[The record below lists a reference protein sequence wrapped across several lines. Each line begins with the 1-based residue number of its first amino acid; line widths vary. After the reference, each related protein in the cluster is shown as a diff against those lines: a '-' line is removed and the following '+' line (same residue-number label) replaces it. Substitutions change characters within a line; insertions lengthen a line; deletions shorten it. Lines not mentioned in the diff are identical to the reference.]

1 MLDILEQN
9 KIDNKENMIG
19 LSSDEAKRRQKLYG
33 KNQLEKPKKPN
44 VLKIFG
50 NQFKDILV
58 IILLCATV
66 VSVLVGEIYDAFT
79 IIIIVALN
87 SMIGFIQELRTERTL
102 MSLQKL
108 AAPTAKV
115 YRDGILVNI
124 PSEDMV
130 IGDVFE
136 VETGDRIPCDA
147 YIKKQNFL
155 SCDESILTGESKAV
169 SKKAR
174 ENENYFADLNLPYM
188 LYMGGVVTRGNAVA
202 EATSIGRDT
211 QMGKVGSMLHSIEA
225 GETPLQTK
233 LKSLSK
239 VLAII
244 CMAVC
249 VIVTAAGIIRGEN
262 VFNMLM
268 TGITIAIAA
277 IPEGLPAAVTIALA
291 LAVSRMLKKNALVR
305 RLHSVETLGSATVI
319 CTDKTGTLTEN
330 KMKVSELSTI
340 ENDFELRDLNG
351 NGVFYLKGESIK
363 AEPIALPSLYEMLR
377 CGVACNNAK
386 VTIKEELIGNNARN
400 RRNILKTYETSG
412 DSLEAAMKIAG
423 MAADITNEGERF
435 KRLYEDPFESEKR
448 KMTVRVID
456 KSGVE
461 IEYTKGALDVII
473 DNCEYYFQGKEI
485 KKLGIPEVKL
495 IEQKRDEMSK
505 SGLRV
510 IAFSEIIGGKCI
522 FLGIMGLLDP
532 LRPEIKRAIALCKR
546 AKIKVIMLT
555 GDHKLTA
562 CEIAKR
568 AGIIKSD
575 DEALNGSEIDAMDD
589 EELNIA
595 LKKVRVLSRV
605 SPAHKLRIVRI
616 LKGNGEIVAMTGDGV
631 NDAPA
636 IKEASVG
643 IAMGSGTDV
652 TKSVSDITLLD
663 DNFKTIVMAV
673 KNGRG
678 IFLNIRKFV
687 RYLLSCNIG
696 EVCVMFLGIL
706 MGLPIVLLPA
716 QILLVNLVTDGL
728 PAVALGLEPV
738 DDDVLHKP
746 PRKPDDNFF
755 SGGLLSKIV
764 FRGIFI
770 GLCTLASFVM
780 ALALGQGEPAARTC
794 ALFTLVLSQ
803 LIHVFECKSED
814 KNLLKIKLF
823 NNWFLVFSVVVSMIV
838 LLIVI
843 YVPAFSAI
851 FSTVPL
857 NFKMLLVS
865 VACSV
870 LVPIF
875 SIVINK
881 LGN

>member
-9 KIDNKENMIG
+9 KIERKENMIG

-50 NQFKDILV
+50 NQFRDILV

-79 IIIIVALN
+79 ITIIVALN
-87 SMIGFIQELRTERTL
+87 SIIGFIQEFRTERTL
-102 MSLQKL
+102 MSLEKL

-115 YRDGILVNI
+115 YRDGKLIKI
-124 PSEDMV
+124 PSEDIV
-130 IGDVFE
+130 VGDVFE

-147 YIKKQNFL
+147 YIKEQNFL
-155 SCDESILTGESKAV
+155 SCDESVLTGESKAV

-174 ENENYFADLNLPYM
+174 ENENFFGELNLPYM
-188 LYMGGVVTRGNAVA
+188 LYMGGVVTRGNALA
-202 EATSIGRDT
+202 EATSTGRDT
-211 QMGKVGSMLHSIEA
+211 QMGKVGSMLHSIES
-225 GETPLQTK
+225 GETPLQSK
-233 LKSLSK
+233 LKHLSK
-239 VLAII
+239 VLAVI

-249 VIVTAAGIIRGEN
+249 VVVTTAGIIRGEE
-262 VFNMLM
+262 VFTMLM

-305 RLHSVETLGSATVI
+305 KLHSVETLGSATVI

-330 KMKVSELSTI
+330 KMKVSELSTL
-340 ENDFELRDLNG
+340 ENDFELRDSKDHG
-351 NGVFYLKGESIK
+351 EFYLKGESIK
-363 AEPIALPSLYEMLR
+363 AEPVALPSLYEMLR
-377 CGVACNNAK
+377 CGVACNNSK
-386 VTIKEELIGNNARN
+386 ISVKEQVIGNNTRN

-412 DSLEAAMKIAG
+412 DPLEAAMKIAG
-423 MAADITNEGERF
+423 MAAKITSEGEGF
-435 KRLYEDPFESEKR
+435 KKLFEDPFESEKR
-448 KMTVRVID
+448 KMTVRVED
-456 KSGVE
+456 KSGLE

-473 DNCEYYFQGKEI
+473 DNCEYYFQGKEL
-485 KKLGIPEVKL
+485 KELGVSEIKL

-505 SGLRV
+505 KGLRV
-510 IAFSEIIGGKCI
+510 IAFSEVVGEKRI

-532 LRPEIKRAIALCKR
+532 LRPEIKRSIALCKR

-562 CEIAKR
+562 CEIAKK
-568 AGIIKSD
+568 AGIIKSE
-575 DEALNGSEIDAMDD
+575 DEALNGSEIDEMDD
-589 EELNIA
+589 QELSIA

-616 LKGNGEIVAMTGDGV
+616 LKAGGEIVAMTGDGV

-696 EVCVMFLGIL
+696 EVCVMFIGIL

-738 DDDVLHKP
+738 YDDVLYKP
-746 PRKPDDNFF
+746 PRRPEDNFF

-780 ALALGQGEPAARTC
+780 ALALGEGEPVARTC

-814 KNLLKIKLF
+814 ESLLKIKIF
-823 NNWFLVFSVVVSMIV
+823 NNWFLIFSVLASLIV
-838 LLIVI
+838 LILVI
-843 YVPAFSAI
+843 YMPALSVIFSA
-851 FSTVPL
+851 VPL
-857 NFKMLLVS
+857 DLKMLSLSIACAVMVPLLS
-865 VACSV
+865 V
-870 LVPIF
+870 
-875 SIVINK
+875 VINK
-881 LGN
+881 FSK

>member
-9 KIDNKENMIG
+9 KIERKENMIG
-19 LSSDEAKRRQKLYG
+19 LSNDEAKRRQKLYG

-50 NQFKDILV
+50 NQFRDILV

-79 IIIIVALN
+79 ILIIVALN
-87 SMIGFIQELRTERTL
+87 SIIGFIQEFRTERTL
-102 MSLQKL
+102 MSLEKL

-115 YRDGILVNI
+115 YRDGRLIKI
-124 PSEDMV
+124 PSEDIV

-147 YIKKQNFL
+147 YIKEQNYL
-155 SCDESILTGESKAV
+155 SCDESVLTGESKAV
-169 SKKAR
+169 SKRAR
-174 ENENYFADLNLPYM
+174 ENENFFAELNLPYM

-202 EATSIGRDT
+202 EATSTGKDT
-211 QMGKVGSMLHSIEA
+211 QMGKVGSMLHSIES
-225 GETPLQTK
+225 GETPLQAK

-239 VLAII
+239 VLAVI

-249 VIVTAAGIIRGEN
+249 VIVTTAGIIRGEN
-262 VFNMLM
+262 VFTMLM

-330 KMKVSELSTI
+330 KMKVSELSTV
-340 ENDFELRDLNG
+340 ENDFELRDSNG
-351 NGVFYLKGESIK
+351 SGAFYLKGEDIK
-363 AEPIALPSLYEMLR
+363 AEPVALPSLYEMLR
-377 CGVACNNAK
+377 CGVACNNSK
-386 VTIKEELIGNNARN
+386 VSIKEQLIGNNSRN

-412 DSLEAAMKIAG
+412 DPLEAAMKIAG
-423 MAADITNEGERF
+423 MAANITSESERF
-435 KRLYEDPFESEKR
+435 VRVFEDPFESEKR
-448 KMTVRVID
+448 KMTVRVED
-456 KSGVE
+456 KSGLE

-473 DNCEYYFQGKEI
+473 DNCEYYFQDRELKQ
-485 KKLGIPEVKL
+485 LGITEVKA

-505 SGLRV
+505 KGLRV
-510 IAFSEIIGGKCI
+510 IAFSEIVGEKRI

-532 LRPEIKRAIALCKR
+532 LRPEIKRSIALCKR

-568 AGIIKSD
+568 AGIIKGE
-575 DEALNGSEIDAMDD
+575 DEALNGSEIDEMDD
-589 EELNIA
+589 QELSLA

-605 SPAHKLRIVRI
+605 SPAHKLRIVRL

-643 IAMGSGTDV
+643 IAI
-652 TKSVSDITLLD
+652 VSDITLLD

-678 IFLNIRKFV
+678 IFQNIRKFV

-696 EVCVMFLGIL
+696 EVCVMFIGIL

-755 SGGLLSKIV
+755 SGGLLSKII

-780 ALALGQGEPAARTC
+780 ALALGEGEPVARTC

-803 LIHVFECKSED
+803 LVHVFECKSED
-814 KNLLKIKLF
+814 KSLLRIKPLNNL
-823 NNWFLVFSVVVSMIV
+823 FLIFSVVTSLIV
-838 LLIVI
+838 LIIVI
-843 YVPAFSAI
+843 YMPAMSVI

-857 NFKMLLVS
+857 DLKMLFISTVCA
-865 VACSV
+865 VM
-870 LVPIF
+870 VPLL
-875 SIVINK
+875 SIVIDKISN
-881 LGN
+881 

>member
-1 MLDILEQN
+1 MLDILDKNE
-9 KIDNKENMIG
+9 ISTENIIG
-19 LSSDEAKRRQKLYG
+19 LSSEEAKRRQKLYG
-33 KNQLEKPKKPN
+33 KNQLERAKKPSA
-44 VLKIFG
+44 LKIFS

-58 IILLCATV
+58 IILLAATV
-66 VSVLVGEIYDAFT
+66 VSVFLGEVYDAFT
-79 IIIIVALN
+79 IIVIVALN
-87 SMIGFIQELRTERTL
+87 SIIGFIQEFRTEKTL
-102 MSLQKL
+102 MSLEKL

-115 YRDGILVNI
+115 YRDGKIVNI

-147 YIKKQNFL
+147 YIKEQNFL
-155 SCDESILTGESKAV
+155 SCDESVLTGEAKAV

-174 ENENYFADLNLPYM
+174 ENENFFSDLNLKYM
-188 LYMGGVVTRGNAVA
+188 IYMGGVVTRGNAVA
-202 EATSIGRDT
+202 EVTSIGKDT
-211 QMGKVGSMLHSIEA
+211 QMGKVGSMLHSIES
-225 GETPLQTK
+225 GETPLQKK

-239 VLAII
+239 VLAVI
-244 CMAVC
+244 CMAIC

-262 VFNMLM
+262 VFTMLM
-268 TGITIAIAA
+268 TGLSIAIAA

-291 LAVSRMLKKNALVR
+291 LAVSRMLKQNALVR

-330 KMKVSELSTI
+330 KMRVSELSTI
-340 ENDFELRDLNG
+340 ENDFEIREAKGSDLI
-351 NGVFYLKGESIK
+351 YLKGEDIK
-363 AEPIALPSLYEMLR
+363 AEPVALPSLYEMIR
-377 CGVACNNAK
+377 CGVACNNAQIW
-386 VTIKEELIGNNARN
+386 VKEELIGNNTRN
-400 RRNILKTYETSG
+400 RRNIKRTYETTG
-412 DSLEAAMKIAG
+412 DPVEAAMKIAG
-423 MAADITNEGERF
+423 LAANITSESESF
-435 KRLYEDPFESEKR
+435 IRLFEDPFESEKR
-448 KMTVRVID
+448 KMTVRVKD
-456 KSGVE
+456 KSGLE
-461 IEYTKGALDVII
+461 IEYTKGALDVILN
-473 DNCEYYFQGKEI
+473 DCSFYFQGKELKMLSGYEI
-485 KKLGIPEVKL
+485 KA

-505 SGLRV
+505 NGLRV
-510 IAFSEIIGGKCI
+510 IAFSEVIGDKNI

-532 LRPEIKRAIALCKR
+532 LRPEIKRSIALCKR

-568 AGIIKSD
+568 AGIIKSEE
-575 DEALNGSEIDAMDD
+575 EALNGSEIDSMNDG
-589 EELNIA
+589 ELVLA

-605 SPAHKLRIVRI
+605 SPAHKLRIVRL
-616 LKGNGEIVAMTGDGV
+616 LKENGEIVAMTGDGV

-678 IFLNIRKFV
+678 IFSNIRKFV

-746 PRKPDDNFF
+746 PRKTDENFF
-755 SGGLLSKIV
+755 SGGLLSKII

-770 GLCTLASFVM
+770 GLCTLASFVI
-780 ALALGQGEPAARTC
+780 ALALGENEALARTC

-803 LIHVFECKSED
+803 LIHVFECKSEE
-814 KNLLKIKLF
+814 KKLFKIKIF
-823 NNWFLVFSVVVSMIV
+823 NNIFLVLSVLASLIV
-838 LLIVI
+838 LLLVMYLPGLSVI
-843 YVPAFSAI
+843 FSA
-851 FSTVPL
+851 VPL
-857 NFKMLLVS
+857 SFKMLLIS
-865 VACSV
+865 IACAV
-870 LVPIF
+870 MVPIL
-875 SIVINK
+875 SIVIDK
-881 LGN
+881 ISD

>member
-1 MLDILEQN
+1 MLDILEQ
-9 KIDNKENMIG
+9 KQIERKENMIG

-44 VLKIFG
+44 ALKIFG

-79 IIIIVALN
+79 ITIIVALN
-87 SMIGFIQELRTERTL
+87 SIIGFIQEFRTERTL
-102 MSLQKL
+102 MSLEKL

-115 YRDGILVNI
+115 YRDGRLIKI

-147 YIKKQNFL
+147 YIREQNFL
-155 SCDESILTGESKAV
+155 SCDESVLTGESKSV
-169 SKKAR
+169 SKQAR
-174 ENENYFADLNLPYM
+174 DNENFFSDLNLPYM

-202 EATSIGRDT
+202 EATSIGKDT

-225 GETPLQTK
+225 GETPLQGK

-249 VIVTAAGIIRGEN
+249 VVVTTAGIIRGEN
-262 VFNMLM
+262 VFTMLM

-305 RLHSVETLGSATVI
+305 KLHSVETLGSATVI

-330 KMKVSELSTI
+330 KMKVTELSTI
-340 ENDFELRDLNG
+340 ENDFELRDLKENG
-351 NGVFYLKGESIK
+351 EFYLKGESIK
-363 AEPIALPSLYEMLR
+363 AEPVSLPSLYEMLR
-377 CGVACNNAK
+377 CSVACNNSK
-386 VTIKEELIGNNARN
+386 VSIKEELIGNNTRN

-412 DSLEAAMKIAG
+412 DPLEAAMKIAG
-423 MAADITNEGERF
+423 LAANITYEGEEF

-448 KMTVRVID
+448 RMTVRVVD
-456 KSGVE
+456 KSGLE

-473 DNCEYYFQGKEI
+473 DNCEYYFQGRELKQ
-485 KKLGIPEVKL
+485 LGISEVKL
-495 IEQKRDEMSK
+495 IENKRDEMSK
-505 SGLRV
+505 NGLRV
-510 IAFSEIIGGKCI
+510 IAFSEVVGGKRI

-532 LRPEIKRAIALCKR
+532 LRPEIKHSIALCKR

-575 DEALNGSEIDAMDD
+575 DEALNGSEIDEMDD
-589 EELNIA
+589 QELIFA

-605 SPAHKLRIVRI
+605 SPAHKLRIVRL
-616 LKGNGEIVAMTGDGV
+616 LKANGEIVAMTGDGV

-678 IFLNIRKFV
+678 IFSNIRKFV

-696 EVCVMFLGIL
+696 EVCVMFIGIL

-755 SGGLLSKIV
+755 SGGLMSKIV

-780 ALALGQGEPAARTC
+780 ALALGEGEPVARTC

-803 LIHVFECKSED
+803 LVHVFECKSED
-814 KNLLKIKLF
+814 KSLIKINLL
-823 NNWFLVFSVVVSMIV
+823 NNWFLIISVLASLAV
-838 LLIVI
+838 LILVI
-843 YVPAFSAI
+843 YMPVFSAI
-851 FSTVPL
+851 FSTVAL
-857 NFKMLLVS
+857 SFKMLLVS
-865 VACSV
+865 IVCAV
-870 LVPIF
+870 LVPIL
-875 SIVINK
+875 SIVISK
-881 LGN
+881 LSS

>member
-1 MLDILEQN
+1 MLDILEQD
-9 KIDNKENMIG
+9 KIEKRENIIG
-19 LSSDEAKRRQKLYG
+19 LSSEEARRRQKLYG

-44 VLKIFG
+44 ALKIFA

-66 VSVLVGEIYDAFT
+66 VSVLVGEIYDAMT
-79 IIIIVALN
+79 ITVIVALN
-87 SMIGFIQELRTERTL
+87 SIIGFIQEFRTERTL
-102 MSLQKL
+102 MSLEKL

-115 YRDGILVNI
+115 YRDGRIVKI
-124 PSEDMV
+124 PSEDIV

-155 SCDESILTGESKAV
+155 SCDESVLTGESKAV

-174 ENENYFADLNLPYM
+174 ENENFFSDLNLSYM
-188 LYMGGVVTRGNAVA
+188 IYMGGVVTRGNAVA
-202 EATSIGRDT
+202 EATSIGKDT

-225 GETPLQTK
+225 GETPLQAK
-233 LKSLSK
+233 LKQLSK

-249 VIVTAAGIIRGEN
+249 VVVTAAGIIRGEE
-262 VFNMLM
+262 VFTMLM

-340 ENDFELRDLNG
+340 ENDFEIRDSNG
-351 NGVFYLKGESIK
+351 SGNFYLKGESIK
-363 AEPIALPSLYEMLR
+363 AEPVALPSLYEMLR
-377 CGVACNNAK
+377 CGVACNNAEIS
-386 VTIKEELIGNNARN
+386 IKEQVIGNNTRN

-412 DSLEAAMKIAG
+412 DPLEAAMKIAG
-423 MAADITNEGERF
+423 LAANITQEGEGF
-435 KRLYEDPFESEKR
+435 KRLFEDPFESEKR
-448 KMTVRVID
+448 KMSVRVAD
-456 KSGVE
+456 KSGFE

-473 DNCEYYFQGKEI
+473 DNCEYYFQGREL
-485 KKLGIPEVKL
+485 KKLSIHEVKL
-495 IEQKRDEMSK
+495 IEEKRDEMSK
-505 SGLRV
+505 KGLRV
-510 IAFSEIIGGKCI
+510 IAFSEVVGGKCI
-522 FLGIMGLLDP
+522 FLGLMGLLDP
-532 LRPEIKRAIALCKR
+532 LRPEIKRSIALCKR

-562 CEIAKR
+562 CEIAKK
-568 AGIIKSD
+568 AGIIKSEE
-575 DEALNGSEIDAMDD
+575 EALNGSEIDEMDD
-589 EELNIA
+589 QELSIA

-605 SPAHKLRIVRI
+605 SPSHKLRIVRI
-616 LKGNGEIVAMTGDGV
+616 LKESGEIVAMTGDGV

-696 EVCVMFLGIL
+696 EVCVMFIGIL

-746 PRKPDDNFF
+746 PRRPDDNFF

-780 ALALGQGEPAARTC
+780 ALALGEGEPVARTC

-803 LIHVFECKSED
+803 LIHVFECKSEE
-814 KNLLKIKLF
+814 KSLLKIKLL
-823 NNWFLVFSVVVSMIV
+823 NNWFLIFSVVASLAV
-838 LLIVI
+838 LILVI
-843 YVPAFSAI
+843 YMPALSVI
-851 FSTVPL
+851 FSTVVL
-857 NFKMLLVS
+857 DFKMLSISIACAIMVPLLS
-865 VACSV
+865 V
-870 LVPIF
+870 
-875 SIVINK
+875 VIDK
-881 LGN
+881 ITM

>member
-9 KIDNKENMIG
+9 KIDNKENMTG

-79 IIIIVALN
+79 ITIIVALN
-87 SMIGFIQELRTERTL
+87 SIIGFIQEFRTERTL
-102 MSLQKL
+102 MSLEKL

-115 YRDGILVNI
+115 YRDGKLVKI

-147 YIKKQNFL
+147 YIKEQNFL

-174 ENENYFADLNLPYM
+174 ENENFFADLNLPYM

-202 EATSIGRDT
+202 EVTSIGKDT

-249 VIVTAAGIIRGEN
+249 VIVTTAGIIRGEN
-262 VFNMLM
+262 VFTMLM

-340 ENDFELRDLNG
+340 ENDFEIRDSNG
-351 NGVFYLKGESIK
+351 NGVLYLKGESIK

-386 VTIKEELIGNNARN
+386 ITIKEELIGNNTRN

-412 DSLEAAMKIAG
+412 DPLEAAMKIAG
-423 MAADITNEGERF
+423 LAANITQEGEEF
-435 KRLYEDPFESEKR
+435 KRLFEDPFESEKR
-448 KMTVRVID
+448 KMTVRVED
-456 KSGVE
+456 KSGLE

-485 KKLGIPEVKL
+485 KQLGLSEIKL

-505 SGLRV
+505 NGLRV
-510 IAFSEIIGGKCI
+510 IAFSEVVGGKCI

-568 AGIIKSD
+568 AGIIKSN
-575 DEALNGSEIDAMDD
+575 DEALNGSEIDGMDD

-696 EVCVMFLGIL
+696 EVCVMFIGIL

-738 DDDVLHKP
+738 DDDILHKP

-780 ALALGQGEPAARTC
+780 ALALGQGEPVARTC

-803 LIHVFECKSED
+803 LIHVFECKSEE
-814 KNLLKIKLF
+814 KNLLKIRIL
-823 NNWFLVFSVVVSMIV
+823 NNWFLIFSVVASLIV

-843 YVPAFSAI
+843 YVPAFAVI

-857 NFKMLLVS
+857 NIKMLLIS
-865 VACSV
+865 IACAV
-870 LVPIF
+870 MVPLL
-875 SIVINK
+875 SIVISK
-881 LGN
+881 LSK

>member
-1 MLDILEQN
+1 MLDILEQ
-9 KIDNKENMIG
+9 KQIERKENMIG

-44 VLKIFG
+44 ALKIFG

-79 IIIIVALN
+79 ITIIVALN
-87 SMIGFIQELRTERTL
+87 SIIGFIQEFRTERTL
-102 MSLQKL
+102 MSLEKL

-115 YRDGILVNI
+115 YRDGRLIKI

-147 YIKKQNFL
+147 YIREQNFL
-155 SCDESILTGESKAV
+155 SCDESVLTGESKSV
-169 SKKAR
+169 SKQAR
-174 ENENYFADLNLPYM
+174 DNENFFSDLNLPYM

-202 EATSIGRDT
+202 EATSIGKDT

-225 GETPLQTK
+225 GETPLQGK

-249 VIVTAAGIIRGEN
+249 VVVTTAGIIRGEN
-262 VFNMLM
+262 VFTMLM

-305 RLHSVETLGSATVI
+305 KLHSVETLGSATVI

-330 KMKVSELSTI
+330 KMKVTELSTI
-340 ENDFELRDLNG
+340 ENDFELRDLKENG
-351 NGVFYLKGESIK
+351 EFYLKGESIK
-363 AEPIALPSLYEMLR
+363 AEPVSLPSLYEMLR
-377 CGVACNNAK
+377 CSVACNNSK
-386 VTIKEELIGNNARN
+386 VSIKEELIGNNTRN

-412 DSLEAAMKIAG
+412 DPLEAAMKIAG
-423 MAADITNEGERF
+423 LAANITYEGEEF

-448 KMTVRVID
+448 RMTVRVVD
-456 KSGVE
+456 KSGLE

-473 DNCEYYFQGKEI
+473 DNCEYYFQGRELKQ
-485 KKLGIPEVKL
+485 LGISEVKL
-495 IEQKRDEMSK
+495 IENKRDEMSK
-505 SGLRV
+505 DGLRV
-510 IAFSEIIGGKCI
+510 IAFSEVVGGKRI

-532 LRPEIKRAIALCKR
+532 LRPEIKHSIALCKR

-575 DEALNGSEIDAMDD
+575 DEALNGSEIDEMDD
-589 EELNIA
+589 QELVFA

-605 SPAHKLRIVRI
+605 SPAHKLRIVRL
-616 LKGNGEIVAMTGDGV
+616 LKANGEIVAMTGDGV

-678 IFLNIRKFV
+678 IFSNIRKFV

-696 EVCVMFLGIL
+696 EVCVMFIGIL

-755 SGGLLSKIV
+755 SGGLMSKIV

-780 ALALGQGEPAARTC
+780 ALALGEGEPVARTC

-803 LIHVFECKSED
+803 LVHVFECKSED
-814 KNLLKIKLF
+814 KSLIKINLL
-823 NNWFLVFSVVVSMIV
+823 NNWFLIISVLASLAV
-838 LLIVI
+838 LILVI
-843 YVPAFSAI
+843 YMPVFSAI
-851 FSTVPL
+851 FSTVAL
-857 NFKMLLVS
+857 SFKMLLVS
-865 VACSV
+865 IVCAV
-870 LVPIF
+870 LVPIL
-875 SIVINK
+875 SIVISK
-881 LGN
+881 LSS